1 MPAADLAPKSGSRT
15 LYLAGDLVASA
26 AACALVAIAV
36 GSIVPAAWPPWVS
49 MPVGMALG
57 MAISYPLFLAVSP
70 LLGMIEPM
78 LKIMPGAM
86 VAGMAVPM
94 ISGVASGGG
103 MWTLAVTGAECGLGT
118 ALLVALA
125 DWLLRRGS
133 AHAEA

>member
-1 MPAADLAPKSGSRT
+1 MSSAEVAPQGGSWT

-36 GSIVPAAWPPWVS
+36 GSIVPAAWPHWVS
-49 MPVGMALG
+49 MPVGMILG

-86 VAGMAVPM
+86 VTGMAVTMMPG
-94 ISGVASGGG
+94 SAFGGI
-103 MWTLAVTGAECGLGT
+103 WNLAATGALSGLGT
-118 ALLVALA
+118 GLLVALA
-125 DWLLRRGS
+125 DWLLRKGS
-133 AHAEA
+133 GRAET

>member
-1 MPAADLAPKSGSRT
+1 MSSAELAPKSGSRT
-15 LYLAGDLVASA
+15 LYLAGDLVAAA

-36 GSIVPAAWPPWVS
+36 GSIIPAAWPSWVS
-49 MPVGMALG
+49 MPVGMVLG

-86 VAGMAVPM
+86 VAGMAVTM
-94 ISGVASGGG
+94 MSGSPLDSGI
-103 MWTLAVTGAECGLGT
+103 WTLAVTGAQCGLGT
-118 ALLVALA
+118 GLLVALA

-133 AHAEA
+133 TRAEA

>member
-1 MPAADLAPKSGSRT
+1 
-15 LYLAGDLVASA
+15 
-26 AACALVAIAV
+26 
-36 GSIVPAAWPPWVS
+36 
-49 MPVGMALG
+49 MPVGMVLG

-86 VAGMAVPM
+86 VTGMAVPM
-94 ISGVASGGG
+94 MSGVASGSGI
-103 MWTLAVTGAECGLGT
+103 WTLAATGAECGLGT

-133 AHAEA
+133 ARAEA